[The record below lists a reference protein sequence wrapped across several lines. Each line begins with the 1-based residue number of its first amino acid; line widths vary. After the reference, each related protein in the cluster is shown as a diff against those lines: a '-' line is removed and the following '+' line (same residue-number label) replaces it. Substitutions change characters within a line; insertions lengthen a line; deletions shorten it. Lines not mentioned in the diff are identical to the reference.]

1 MKLLDR
7 ERRKKKEV
15 KKEGEKIDGVEYE
28 EKTEDP
34 SDLVVKLRSVLRVLQ
49 AIFSVLWFDDQRD
62 LVSVWAFFL
71 PDFEGGGE
79 ANP

>member
-49 AIFSVLWFDDQRD
+49 AIFSVL
-62 LVSVWAFFL
+62 
-71 PDFEGGGE
+71 
-79 ANP
+79 

>member
-15 KKEGEKIDGVEYE
+15 KKEGEKTEGVECE

-34 SDLVVKLRSVLRVLQ
+34 SDLVVKHRSVVLYYRPVHLPCDLMTRSSDGLGKSLSLLL
-49 AIFSVLWFDDQRD
+49 AWF
-62 LVSVWAFFL
+62 
-71 PDFEGGGE
+71 
-79 ANP
+79 